1 MKKQTKIKSIS
12 TEIRNPE
19 ILLKDLKEKTKI
31 NELLKQEIL
40 DKTDKLREFQAI
52 KSELEDIK
60 EENESLK
67 RSSEAFN
74 QEAGK
79 ILADNRRLVREN
91 MECKDLLHQQE
102 QYILYLNTQMK
113 SLSTQLHTANDTNES
128 LNTKVT
134 DSDEIL
140 KQQASD
146 LAKTS
151 QDLQSLET
159 SMKQSE
165 ITIEQLKKES
175 FNYQEKLK
183 KAVRENQDLNNQI
196 AILKSNIEEQQN
208 TIQELDEERYTLL
221 RSMEM
226 RKTSAV
232 TDANLAKTPSH
243 SALSLSQLETPRKS
257 DSSLDLIRS
266 TLSHELELSK
276 YEASQMQSQCY
287 RYKNKID
294 ELNVQKKRLASS
306 RARFKSS
313 VEELNQK
320 LEKQININDEL
331 SRENGKLKKEISSFN
346 EDNTYSSTALRR
358 LFEQKTQLEENFTN
372 RIDKLEDERNDLE
385 AQITQ
390 LQLDVSERDKTIKA
404 LKKDNKL
411 KTKEVDKMQEKVK
424 YVQLSNMY
432 LENSRSSNKRQASIN
447 SELVNEEFHN
457 LKRENDDLKNQ
468 IYLLK
473 QEKTKSETFIHDTMN
488 QYEAEIKKLTNQLT
502 EQQALLSS
510 TISHLEADNAK
521 LKKEVNIY
529 ESQIDSVN
537 HTCNQ
542 KVISIEY
549 EMKKLQTQLDSTNLK
564 IEKLNELVEELKNE
578 NAELTDFV
586 STSMTLF
593 GDSSSLRTPSAA
605 IQVLKRAKET
615 LDENVRSRMVSL
627 NQLKALEE
635 KMKQERQNF
644 INQLNKKNS
653 M

>member
-1 MKKQTKIKSIS
+1 MKKKQTKLKSSS

-19 ILLKDLKEKTKI
+19 LLLQDLKEKTKI
-31 NELLKQEIL
+31 NEQLKQEIL

-52 KSELEDIK
+52 KSELEDVK

-67 RSSEAFN
+67 KSSEAFN
-74 QEAGK
+74 HEAGK
-79 ILADNRRLVREN
+79 IIADNRRLVREN
-91 MECKDLLHQQE
+91 MECKDILHQQE
-102 QYILYLNTQMK
+102 QYIMHLNTQVK
-113 SLSTQLHTANDTNES
+113 KLSVQLQTTNDTNES
-128 LNTKVT
+128 LNTKVN

-146 LAKTS
+146 LAKTR
-151 QDLQSLET
+151 QDLQSLES
-159 SMKQSE
+159 SMKQNE

-175 FNYQEKLK
+175 SNYQEKLK
-183 KAVRENQDLNNQI
+183 KTVRENQDLNNQI
-196 AILKSNIEEQQN
+196 TILKSNVEEQQN
-208 TIQELDEERYTLL
+208 TIQELDEERYALL
-221 RSMEM
+221 RSVEM
-226 RKTSAV
+226 RKT
-232 TDANLAKTPSH
+232 TDSKLSKTPSH
-243 SALSLSQLETPRKS
+243 STLSLSQLETPRKS

-266 TLSHELELSK
+266 SLSHELELSK

-287 RYKNKID
+287 MYKNQID

-306 RARFKSS
+306 RARFKNSM
-313 VEELNQK
+313 EELNQK
-320 LEKQININDEL
+320 LEKQMNINDEL
-331 SRENGKLKKEISSFN
+331 SRDNEKLKKEISN
-346 EDNTYSSTALRR
+346 YIEDNTYSSTALRR
-358 LFEQKTQLEENFTN
+358 LFEQKTQLEDNFKN
-372 RIDKLEDERNDLE
+372 RIDRLEDERNDLE

-390 LQLDVSERDKTIKA
+390 LQLDISERDKTIKA

-424 YVQLSNMY
+424 SVQLSNMC

-447 SELVNEEFHN
+447 SELVNEEFN
-457 LKRENDDLKNQ
+457 DLKRENDDLKNQ

-473 QEKTKSETFIHDTMN
+473 QEKAKSKTFIHDTMS
-488 QYEAEIKKLTNQLT
+488 QYEAEIKKLTNKLN
-502 EQQALLSS
+502 EQQALQSS
-510 TISHLEADNAK
+510 TISHLESDNTK
-521 LKKEVNIY
+521 LKREVNKY
-529 ESQIDSVN
+529 ENQIDSVN

-542 KVISIEY
+542 KLISIEY
-549 EMKKLQTQLDSTNLK
+549 EMKKLQTQLDSANIK
-564 IEKLNELVEELKNE
+564 IEKMNELIEELKNE

-635 KMKQERQNF
+635 KMKLERQNF
-644 INQLNKKNS
+644 INQLSKKNS
-653 M
+653 I